1 MYHSQEQVKSD
12 YALYIET
19 TISEIVFDEKN
30 NIKTQKQQNDQ
41 NHMCTYN
48 IKILNSF
55 NPELKLTNTKFV
67 IKNKLKHFLN
77 ELRDFKFAI
86 TLVLK

>member
-1 MYHSQEQVKSD
+1 
-12 YALYIET
+12 
-19 TISEIVFDEKN
+19 
-30 NIKTQKQQNDQ
+30 
-41 NHMCTYN
+41 MCTYN

-86 TLVLK
+86 TLVLKK